1 MKIDIQKIKKQLG
14 FPSDRPLT
22 LQEKRR
28 YMKFAVY
35 PLFFLIFAGIVLLIY
50 SPTEKEKAE
59 AEKERGFNTEIPSP
73 EESRMEGNKVSA
85 YEREALSKKERGRK
99 DTFLEMSELFNRNKD
114 RKDTVPS
121 VDSGVNLELP
131 SVPETVQTHNPV
143 RSSPSAYH
151 DMNRS
156 LTTIYTP
163 RETSRE
169 EELLRR
175 IEELEKRQNMEPSQE
190 QSLEE
195 KMALMEKSYELAAKY
210 MNGQNG
216 QSVPPQPGQI
226 VQVAPS
232 APIQGKG
239 NAIPVKSVSDR
250 TVSGLQQLMSNAEFI
265 AEYGKPRNYGFNTA
279 VGSGY
284 SIGKNTIRACV
295 HNDQTLMDGQ
305 TVKLRLLEPLQ
316 AGNVIVPKNSLVS
329 GSAKVQG
336 ERLDILVSSLEY
348 AGNIIPVELAVYD
361 SDGQKG
367 LSVPSSLEQEA
378 AKEAMANIGAGL
390 GTSISFA
397 QSAGQQV
404 AMDITRGLM
413 QGGSQYLAKKFRTVK
428 VHLKANYQVM
438 LYAKQQ

>member
-1 MKIDIQKIKKQLG
+1 MKIDIQRIKKQLG

-131 SVPETVQTHNPV
+131 SVLETAQTHNPV
-143 RSSPSAYH
+143 RSSTSAYR

-195 KMALMEKSYELAAKY
+195 KMALMEKSYELAARY
-210 MNGQNG
+210 NGKQTP
-216 QSVPPQPGQI
+216 SVTPTDDRKDRTS
-226 VQVAPS
+226 V
-232 APIQGKG
+232 K
-239 NAIPVKSVSDR
+239 PVKRIRQEVVSSLAQPVSDGDFIAGTSEERNTGFHTPVGRTPVSDR
-250 TVSGLQQLMSNAEFI
+250 
-265 AEYGKPRNYGFNTA
+265 
-279 VGSGY
+279 
-284 SIGKNTIRACV
+284 NTIAACV
-295 HNDQTLMDGQ
+295 HGTQTVSDGQ
-305 TVKLRLLEPLQ
+305 ALRVRLLEAMAVDDRL
-316 AGNVIVPKNSLVS
+316 IPKGTVLT
-329 GSAKVQG
+329 GGTRIQG
-336 ERLDILVSSLEY
+336 ERMDIVITNVEY
-348 AGNIIPVELAVYD
+348 QGTVIPVELEVYD
-361 SDGQKG
+361 ADGQQG
-367 LSVPSSLEQEA
+367 ILIPNSLEYDAVREIA
-378 AKEAMANIGAGL
+378 AGMGGSM
-390 GTSISFA
+390 GSSISISTDAGA
-397 QSAGQQV
+397 QIASDLGKGV
-404 AMDITRGLM
+404 I
-413 QGGSQYLAKKFRTVK
+413 QGVSQYITKKMLTVK
-428 VHLKANYQVM
+428 VTLKAGHRLLLHSPEQ
-438 LYAKQQ
+438 

>member
-114 RKDTVPS
+114 RKDTIPS

-143 RSSPSAYH
+143 RSSTSAYH

-175 IEELEKRQNMEPSQE
+175 IKELEKRQNMEPSQE

-195 KMALMEKSYELAAKY
+195 KMALMEKSYELAARY
-210 MNGQNG
+210 NGKQTL
-216 QSVPPQPGQI
+216 SVTPTDDRKDRTS
-226 VQVAPS
+226 V
-232 APIQGKG
+232 K
-239 NAIPVKSVSDR
+239 PVKRIRQEVVSSLAQPVSDGDFIPGTSEERNTSFHTPVGRTPVSDR
-250 TVSGLQQLMSNAEFI
+250 
-265 AEYGKPRNYGFNTA
+265 
-279 VGSGY
+279 
-284 SIGKNTIRACV
+284 NTIAACV
-295 HNDQTLMDGQ
+295 HGTQTVSDGQ
-305 TVKLRLLEPLQ
+305 ALRVRLLEAMAVDDRL
-316 AGNVIVPKNSLVS
+316 IPKGTVLT
-329 GSAKVQG
+329 GGTRIQG
-336 ERLDILVSSLEY
+336 ERMDVVITNVEY
-348 AGNIIPVELAVYD
+348 QGTVIPVELEVYD
-361 SDGQKG
+361 ADGQQG
-367 LSVPSSLEQEA
+367 ILVPNSLEYDAVREIA
-378 AKEAMANIGAGL
+378 AGMGGSM
-390 GTSISFA
+390 GSSISISTDAGA
-397 QSAGQQV
+397 QIASDLGKGV
-404 AMDITRGLM
+404 I
-413 QGGSQYLAKKFRTVK
+413 QGVSQYITKKMSTVK
-428 VHLKANYQVM
+428 VTLKAGHRLLLHSPEQ
-438 LYAKQQ
+438 

>member
-1 MKIDIQKIKKQLG
+1 MKIDIQRIKKQLG
-14 FPSDRPLT
+14 FPSDQPLT

-114 RKDTVPS
+114 RKDTIPS

-131 SVPETVQTHNPV
+131 SVPETAQTHNPV
-143 RSSPSAYH
+143 RSSTSAYR

-175 IEELEKRQNMEPSQE
+175 IKELEKRQNMEPSQE

-195 KMALMEKSYELAAKY
+195 KMALMEKSYELAARYNVK
-210 MNGQNG
+210 QTP
-216 QSVPPQPGQI
+216 SVTPTDDRKDRTS
-226 VQVAPS
+226 V
-232 APIQGKG
+232 K
-239 NAIPVKSVSDR
+239 PVKRIRQEVVSSLAQPVSDGDFIAGTSEERNTGFHTPVGRTPVSDR
-250 TVSGLQQLMSNAEFI
+250 
-265 AEYGKPRNYGFNTA
+265 
-279 VGSGY
+279 
-284 SIGKNTIRACV
+284 NTIAACV
-295 HNDQTLMDGQ
+295 HGTQTVSDGQ
-305 TVKLRLLEPLQ
+305 ALRVRLLEAMAVDDRL
-316 AGNVIVPKNSLVS
+316 IPKGAVLT
-329 GSAKVQG
+329 GGTRIQG
-336 ERLDILVSSLEY
+336 ERMDVVITNVEY
-348 AGNIIPVELAVYD
+348 QGTVIPVELEVYD
-361 SDGQKG
+361 ADGQQG
-367 LSVPSSLEQEA
+367 ILVPNSLEYDAVREIA
-378 AKEAMANIGAGL
+378 AGMGGSM
-390 GTSISFA
+390 GSSISISTDAGA
-397 QSAGQQV
+397 QIASDLGKGV
-404 AMDITRGLM
+404 I
-413 QGGSQYLAKKFRTVK
+413 QGVSQYITKKMSTVK
-428 VHLKANYQVM
+428 VTLKAGHRLLLHSPEQ
-438 LYAKQQ
+438 

>member
-114 RKDTVPS
+114 RKDTIPS

-131 SVPETVQTHNPV
+131 SVPETAQTHNPV
-143 RSSPSAYH
+143 RSSTSAYR

-175 IEELEKRQNMEPSQE
+175 IKELEKRQDMEPSQE

-195 KMALMEKSYELAAKY
+195 KMALMEKSYELAARY
-210 MNGQNG
+210 NGKQTP
-216 QSVPPQPGQI
+216 SVTPTDDRKDRTS
-226 VQVAPS
+226 V
-232 APIQGKG
+232 K
-239 NAIPVKSVSDR
+239 PVKRIRQEVVSSLAQPVSDGDFIAGTSEERNTGFHTPVGRTPVSDR
-250 TVSGLQQLMSNAEFI
+250 
-265 AEYGKPRNYGFNTA
+265 
-279 VGSGY
+279 
-284 SIGKNTIRACV
+284 NTIAACV
-295 HNDQTLMDGQ
+295 HGTQTVSDGQ
-305 TVKLRLLEPLQ
+305 ALRVRLLEAMAVDDRL
-316 AGNVIVPKNSLVS
+316 IPKGTVLT
-329 GSAKVQG
+329 GGTRIQG
-336 ERLDILVSSLEY
+336 ERMDVVITNVEY
-348 AGNIIPVELAVYD
+348 QGTVIPVELEVYD
-361 SDGQKG
+361 ADGQQG
-367 LSVPSSLEQEA
+367 ILVPNSLEYDAVREIA
-378 AKEAMANIGAGL
+378 AGMGGSM
-390 GTSISFA
+390 GSSISISTDAGA
-397 QSAGQQV
+397 QIASDLGKGV
-404 AMDITRGLM
+404 I
-413 QGGSQYLAKKFRTVK
+413 QGVSQYITKKMSTVK
-428 VHLKANYQVM
+428 VTLKAGHRLLLHSPEQ
-438 LYAKQQ
+438 

>member
-1 MKIDIQKIKKQLG
+1 MKIDIQRIKKQLG

-114 RKDTVPS
+114 RKDTIPS

-131 SVPETVQTHNPV
+131 SVPETAQTHNPV
-143 RSSPSAYH
+143 RSSTSAYR

-175 IEELEKRQNMEPSQE
+175 IKELEKRQNMEPSQE

-195 KMALMEKSYELAAKY
+195 KMALMEKSYELAARY
-210 MNGQNG
+210 NGKQTP
-216 QSVPPQPGQI
+216 SVTPTDDRKDRTS
-226 VQVAPS
+226 V
-232 APIQGKG
+232 K
-239 NAIPVKSVSDR
+239 PVKRIRQEVVSSLAQPVSDGDFIAGTSEERSTGFHTPVGRTPVSDR
-250 TVSGLQQLMSNAEFI
+250 
-265 AEYGKPRNYGFNTA
+265 
-279 VGSGY
+279 
-284 SIGKNTIRACV
+284 NTIAACV
-295 HNDQTLMDGQ
+295 HGTQTVSDGQ
-305 TVKLRLLEPLQ
+305 ALRVRLLEAMAVDDRL
-316 AGNVIVPKNSLVS
+316 IPKGRVLT
-329 GSAKVQG
+329 GRTRIQG
-336 ERLDILVSSLEY
+336 ERMDVVITNVEY
-348 AGNIIPVELAVYD
+348 QGTVIPVELEVYD
-361 SDGQKG
+361 ADGQQG
-367 LSVPSSLEQEA
+367 ILVPNSLEYDAVREIA
-378 AKEAMANIGAGL
+378 AGMGGSM
-390 GTSISFA
+390 GSSISISTDAGA
-397 QSAGQQV
+397 QIASDLGKGV
-404 AMDITRGLM
+404 I
-413 QGGSQYLAKKFRTVK
+413 QGVSQYITKKMSTVK
-428 VHLKANYQVM
+428 VTLKAGHRLLLHSPEQ
-438 LYAKQQ
+438 

>member
-1 MKIDIQKIKKQLG
+1 MKIDIQRIKKQLG

-35 PLFFLIFAGIVLLIY
+35 PLLFLIFAGIVLLIY

-114 RKDTVPS
+114 RKDTIPS

-131 SVPETVQTHNPV
+131 SVPETAQTHNPV
-143 RSSPSAYH
+143 RSSTSAYR

-175 IEELEKRQNMEPSQE
+175 IKELEKRQNMEPSQE

-195 KMALMEKSYELAAKY
+195 KMALMEKSYELAARY
-210 MNGQNG
+210 NGKQTL
-216 QSVPPQPGQI
+216 SVTPTDDRKDRTS
-226 VQVAPS
+226 V
-232 APIQGKG
+232 K
-239 NAIPVKSVSDR
+239 PVKRIRQEVVSSLAQPVSDGDFIPGTSEERNTSFHTPVGRTPVSDR
-250 TVSGLQQLMSNAEFI
+250 
-265 AEYGKPRNYGFNTA
+265 
-279 VGSGY
+279 
-284 SIGKNTIRACV
+284 NTIAACV
-295 HNDQTLMDGQ
+295 HGTQTVSDGQ
-305 TVKLRLLEPLQ
+305 ALRVRLLEAMAVDDRL
-316 AGNVIVPKNSLVS
+316 IPKGTVLT
-329 GSAKVQG
+329 GGTRIQG
-336 ERLDILVSSLEY
+336 ERMDVVITNVEY
-348 AGNIIPVELAVYD
+348 QGTVIPVELEVYD
-361 SDGQKG
+361 ADGQQG
-367 LSVPSSLEQEA
+367 ILVPNSLEYDAVREIA
-378 AKEAMANIGAGL
+378 AGMGGSM
-390 GTSISFA
+390 GSSISISTDAGA
-397 QSAGQQV
+397 QIASDLGKGV
-404 AMDITRGLM
+404 I
-413 QGGSQYLAKKFRTVK
+413 QGVSQYITKKMSTVK
-428 VHLKANYQVM
+428 VTLKAGHRLLLHSPEQ
-438 LYAKQQ
+438 

>member
-1 MKIDIQKIKKQLG
+1 MKIDIQRIKKQLG

-114 RKDTVPS
+114 RKDTIPS

-131 SVPETVQTHNPV
+131 SVPETAQTHNPV
-143 RSSPSAYH
+143 RSSTSAYR

-195 KMALMEKSYELAAKY
+195 KMALMEKSYELAARY
-210 MNGQNG
+210 NGKQTP
-216 QSVPPQPGQI
+216 SVTPTDDRKDRTS
-226 VQVAPS
+226 V
-232 APIQGKG
+232 K
-239 NAIPVKSVSDR
+239 PVKRIRQEVVSSLAQPVSDGDFIAGTSEERNTGFHTPVGRTPVSDR
-250 TVSGLQQLMSNAEFI
+250 
-265 AEYGKPRNYGFNTA
+265 
-279 VGSGY
+279 
-284 SIGKNTIRACV
+284 NTIAACV
-295 HNDQTLMDGQ
+295 HGTQTVSDGQ
-305 TVKLRLLEPLQ
+305 ALRVRLLEAMAVDDRL
-316 AGNVIVPKNSLVS
+316 IPKGTVLT
-329 GSAKVQG
+329 GGTRIQG
-336 ERLDILVSSLEY
+336 ERMDVVITNVEY
-348 AGNIIPVELAVYD
+348 QGTVIPVELEVYD
-361 SDGQKG
+361 ADGQQG
-367 LSVPSSLEQEA
+367 ILVPNSLEYDAVREIA
-378 AKEAMANIGAGL
+378 AGMGGSM
-390 GTSISFA
+390 GSSISISTDAGA
-397 QSAGQQV
+397 QTASDLGKGV
-404 AMDITRGLM
+404 I
-413 QGGSQYLAKKFRTVK
+413 QGVSQYITKKMSTVK
-428 VHLKANYQVM
+428 VTLKAGHRLLLHSPEQ
-438 LYAKQQ
+438 

>member
-1 MKIDIQKIKKQLG
+1 MKIDIQRIKKQLG

-143 RSSPSAYH
+143 RSSTSAYH

-195 KMALMEKSYELAAKY
+195 KMALMEKSYELAARY
-210 MNGQNG
+210 NGKQTP
-216 QSVPPQPGQI
+216 SVTPTDDRKDRTS
-226 VQVAPS
+226 V
-232 APIQGKG
+232 K
-239 NAIPVKSVSDR
+239 PVKRIRQEVVSSLAQPVSDGDFIAGTSEERNTGFHTPVGRTPVSDR
-250 TVSGLQQLMSNAEFI
+250 
-265 AEYGKPRNYGFNTA
+265 
-279 VGSGY
+279 
-284 SIGKNTIRACV
+284 NTIAACV
-295 HNDQTLMDGQ
+295 HGTQTVSDGQ
-305 TVKLRLLEPLQ
+305 ALRVRLLEAMAVDDRL
-316 AGNVIVPKNSLVS
+316 IPKGTVLT
-329 GSAKVQG
+329 GGTRIQG
-336 ERLDILVSSLEY
+336 ERMDIVITNVEY
-348 AGNIIPVELAVYD
+348 QGTVIPVELEVYD
-361 SDGQKG
+361 ADGQQG
-367 LSVPSSLEQEA
+367 ILVPNSLEYDAVREIA
-378 AKEAMANIGAGL
+378 AGMGGSM
-390 GTSISFA
+390 GSSISISTDAGA
-397 QSAGQQV
+397 QIASDLGKGV
-404 AMDITRGLM
+404 I
-413 QGGSQYLAKKFRTVK
+413 QGVSQYITKKMSTVK
-428 VHLKANYQVM
+428 VTLKAGHR
-438 LYAKQQ
+438 LLLHSPKQ

>member
-1 MKIDIQKIKKQLG
+1 MKIDIQRIKKQLG

-35 PLFFLIFAGIVLLIY
+35 PLLFLIFAGIVLLIY

-114 RKDTVPS
+114 RKDTIPS

-131 SVPETVQTHNPV
+131 SVPETAQTHNPV
-143 RSSPSAYH
+143 RSSTSAYR

-175 IEELEKRQNMEPSQE
+175 IKELEKRQNMEPSQE

-195 KMALMEKSYELAAKY
+195 KMALMEKSYELAARY
-210 MNGQNG
+210 NGKQTL
-216 QSVPPQPGQI
+216 SVTPTDDRKDRTS
-226 VQVAPS
+226 V
-232 APIQGKG
+232 K
-239 NAIPVKSVSDR
+239 PVKRIRQEVVSSLAQPVSDGDFIPGTSEERNTSFHTPVGRTPVSDR
-250 TVSGLQQLMSNAEFI
+250 
-265 AEYGKPRNYGFNTA
+265 
-279 VGSGY
+279 
-284 SIGKNTIRACV
+284 NTIAACV
-295 HNDQTLMDGQ
+295 HGTQTVSDGQ
-305 TVKLRLLEPLQ
+305 ALRVRLLEAMAVDDRL
-316 AGNVIVPKNSLVS
+316 IPKGTVLT
-329 GSAKVQG
+329 GGTRIQG
-336 ERLDILVSSLEY
+336 ERMDVVITNVEY
-348 AGNIIPVELAVYD
+348 QGTVIPVELEVYD
-361 SDGQKG
+361 ADGQQG
-367 LSVPSSLEQEA
+367 ILIPNSLEYDAVREIA
-378 AKEAMANIGAGL
+378 AGMGGSM
-390 GTSISFA
+390 GSSISISTDAGA
-397 QSAGQQV
+397 QIASDLGKGV
-404 AMDITRGLM
+404 I
-413 QGGSQYLAKKFRTVK
+413 QGVSQYITKKMSTVK
-428 VHLKANYQVM
+428 VTLKAGHRLLLHSPEQ
-438 LYAKQQ
+438 

>member
-1 MKIDIQKIKKQLG
+1 MKIDIQRIKKQLG

-114 RKDTVPS
+114 RKDTIPS

-131 SVPETVQTHNPV
+131 SVPETAQTHNPV
-143 RSSPSAYH
+143 RSSTSAYR

-175 IEELEKRQNMEPSQE
+175 IKELEKRQNMEPSQE

-195 KMALMEKSYELAAKY
+195 KMALMEKSYELAARYNVK
-210 MNGQNG
+210 QTP
-216 QSVPPQPGQI
+216 SVTPTDDRKDRTS
-226 VQVAPS
+226 V
-232 APIQGKG
+232 K
-239 NAIPVKSVSDR
+239 PVKRIRQEVVSSLAQPVSDGDFIAGTSEERNTGFHTPVGRTPVSDR
-250 TVSGLQQLMSNAEFI
+250 
-265 AEYGKPRNYGFNTA
+265 
-279 VGSGY
+279 
-284 SIGKNTIRACV
+284 NTIAACV
-295 HNDQTLMDGQ
+295 HGTQTVSDGQ
-305 TVKLRLLEPLQ
+305 ALRVRLLEAMAVDDRL
-316 AGNVIVPKNSLVS
+316 IPKGTVLT
-329 GSAKVQG
+329 GGTRIQG
-336 ERLDILVSSLEY
+336 ERMDVVITNVEY
-348 AGNIIPVELAVYD
+348 QGTVIPVELEVYD
-361 SDGQKG
+361 ADGQQG
-367 LSVPSSLEQEA
+367 ILVPNSLEYDAVREIA
-378 AKEAMANIGAGL
+378 AGMGGSM
-390 GTSISFA
+390 GSSISISTDAGA
-397 QSAGQQV
+397 QIASDLGKGV
-404 AMDITRGLM
+404 I
-413 QGGSQYLAKKFRTVK
+413 QGVSQYITKKMSTVK
-428 VHLKANYQVM
+428 VTLKAGHRLLLHSPEQ
-438 LYAKQQ
+438 

>member
-1 MKIDIQKIKKQLG
+1 MKIDIQRIKKQLG

-114 RKDTVPS
+114 RKDTIPS

-131 SVPETVQTHNPV
+131 SVPETAQTHNPV
-143 RSSPSAYH
+143 RSSTSAYR

-175 IEELEKRQNMEPSQE
+175 IKELEKRQNMEPSQE

-195 KMALMEKSYELAAKY
+195 KMALMEKSYELAARY
-210 MNGQNG
+210 NGKQTP
-216 QSVPPQPGQI
+216 SVTPTDDRKDRTS
-226 VQVAPS
+226 V
-232 APIQGKG
+232 K
-239 NAIPVKSVSDR
+239 PVKRIRQEVVSSLAQPVSDGDFIAGTSEERNTGFHTPVGRTPVSDR
-250 TVSGLQQLMSNAEFI
+250 
-265 AEYGKPRNYGFNTA
+265 
-279 VGSGY
+279 
-284 SIGKNTIRACV
+284 NTIAACV
-295 HNDQTLMDGQ
+295 HGTQTVSDGQ
-305 TVKLRLLEPLQ
+305 ALRVRLLEAMAVDDRL
-316 AGNVIVPKNSLVS
+316 IPKGTVLT
-329 GSAKVQG
+329 GGTRIQG
-336 ERLDILVSSLEY
+336 ERMDVVITNVEY
-348 AGNIIPVELAVYD
+348 QGTVIPVELEVYD
-361 SDGQKG
+361 ADGQQG
-367 LSVPSSLEQEA
+367 ILVPNSLEYDAVREIA
-378 AKEAMANIGAGL
+378 AGMGGSM
-390 GTSISFA
+390 GSSISISTDAGA
-397 QSAGQQV
+397 QIASDLGKGV
-404 AMDITRGLM
+404 I
-413 QGGSQYLAKKFRTVK
+413 QGVSQYITKKMSTVK
-428 VHLKANYQVM
+428 VTLKAGHRLLLHSPEQ
-438 LYAKQQ
+438 

>member
-1 MKIDIQKIKKQLG
+1 MKIDIQRIKKQLG

-114 RKDTVPS
+114 RKDTIPS

-131 SVPETVQTHNPV
+131 SVPETAQTHNPV
-143 RSSPSAYH
+143 RSSTSAYR

-175 IEELEKRQNMEPSQE
+175 IKELEKRQNMEPSQE

-195 KMALMEKSYELAAKY
+195 KMALMEKSYELAARY
-210 MNGQNG
+210 NGKQTP
-216 QSVPPQPGQI
+216 SVTPTDDRKDRTS
-226 VQVAPS
+226 V
-232 APIQGKG
+232 K
-239 NAIPVKSVSDR
+239 PVKRIRQEVVSSLAQPVSDGDFIAGTSEERNTGFHTPVGRTPVSDR
-250 TVSGLQQLMSNAEFI
+250 
-265 AEYGKPRNYGFNTA
+265 
-279 VGSGY
+279 
-284 SIGKNTIRACV
+284 NTIAACV
-295 HNDQTLMDGQ
+295 HGTQTVSDGQ
-305 TVKLRLLEPLQ
+305 ALRVRLLEAMAVDDRL
-316 AGNVIVPKNSLVS
+316 IPKGTVLT
-329 GSAKVQG
+329 GRTRIQG
-336 ERLDILVSSLEY
+336 ERMDVVITNVEY
-348 AGNIIPVELAVYD
+348 QGTVIPVELEVYD
-361 SDGQKG
+361 ADGQQG
-367 LSVPSSLEQEA
+367 ILVPNSLEYDAVREIA
-378 AKEAMANIGAGL
+378 AGMGGSM
-390 GTSISFA
+390 GSSISISTDAGA
-397 QSAGQQV
+397 QIASDLGKGV
-404 AMDITRGLM
+404 I
-413 QGGSQYLAKKFRTVK
+413 QGVSQYITKKMSTVK
-428 VHLKANYQVM
+428 VTLKAGHRLLLHSPEQ
-438 LYAKQQ
+438 

>member
-143 RSSPSAYH
+143 RSSTSAYH

-195 KMALMEKSYELAAKY
+195 KMALMEKSYELAARY
-210 MNGQNG
+210 NGKQTP
-216 QSVPPQPGQI
+216 SVTPTDDRKDRTS
-226 VQVAPS
+226 V
-232 APIQGKG
+232 K
-239 NAIPVKSVSDR
+239 PVKRIRQEVVSSLAQPVSDGDFIAGTSEERNTGFHTPVGRTPVSDR
-250 TVSGLQQLMSNAEFI
+250 
-265 AEYGKPRNYGFNTA
+265 
-279 VGSGY
+279 
-284 SIGKNTIRACV
+284 NTIAACV
-295 HNDQTLMDGQ
+295 HGTQTVSDGQ
-305 TVKLRLLEPLQ
+305 ALRVRLLEAMAVDDRL
-316 AGNVIVPKNSLVS
+316 IPKGTVLT
-329 GSAKVQG
+329 GGTRIQG
-336 ERLDILVSSLEY
+336 ERMDVVITNVEY
-348 AGNIIPVELAVYD
+348 QGTVIPVELEVYD
-361 SDGQKG
+361 ADGQQG
-367 LSVPSSLEQEA
+367 ILIPNSLEYDAVREIA
-378 AKEAMANIGAGL
+378 AGMGGSM
-390 GTSISFA
+390 GSSISISTDAGA
-397 QSAGQQV
+397 QIASDLGKGV
-404 AMDITRGLM
+404 I
-413 QGGSQYLAKKFRTVK
+413 QGVSQYITKKMSTVK
-428 VHLKANYQVM
+428 VTLKAGHRLLLHSPEQ
-438 LYAKQQ
+438 

>member
-1 MKIDIQKIKKQLG
+1 MKIDIQRIKKQLG

-114 RKDTVPS
+114 RKDTIPS

-131 SVPETVQTHNPV
+131 SVPETAQTHNPV
-143 RSSPSAYH
+143 RSSTSAYR

-175 IEELEKRQNMEPSQE
+175 IKELEKRQNMEPSQE

-195 KMALMEKSYELAAKY
+195 KMALMEKSYELAARY
-210 MNGQNG
+210 NGKQTL
-216 QSVPPQPGQI
+216 SVTPTDDRKDRTS
-226 VQVAPS
+226 V
-232 APIQGKG
+232 K
-239 NAIPVKSVSDR
+239 PVKRIRQEVVSSLAQPVSDGDFIPGTSEERNTSFHTPVGRTPVSDR
-250 TVSGLQQLMSNAEFI
+250 
-265 AEYGKPRNYGFNTA
+265 
-279 VGSGY
+279 
-284 SIGKNTIRACV
+284 NTIAACV
-295 HNDQTLMDGQ
+295 HGTQTVSDGQ
-305 TVKLRLLEPLQ
+305 ALRVRLLEAMAVDDRL
-316 AGNVIVPKNSLVS
+316 IPKGAVLT
-329 GSAKVQG
+329 GGTRIQG
-336 ERLDILVSSLEY
+336 ERMDVVITNVEY
-348 AGNIIPVELAVYD
+348 QGTVIPVELEVYD
-361 SDGQKG
+361 ADGQQG
-367 LSVPSSLEQEA
+367 ILVPNSLEYDAVREIA
-378 AKEAMANIGAGL
+378 AGMGGSM
-390 GTSISFA
+390 GSSISISTDAGA
-397 QSAGQQV
+397 QIASDLGKGV
-404 AMDITRGLM
+404 I
-413 QGGSQYLAKKFRTVK
+413 QGVSQYITKKMSTVK
-428 VHLKANYQVM
+428 VTLKAGHRLLLHSPEQ
-438 LYAKQQ
+438 

>member
-1 MKIDIQKIKKQLG
+1 MKIDIQRIKKQLG
-14 FPSDRPLT
+14 FPSDQPLT

-114 RKDTVPS
+114 RKDTIPS

-131 SVPETVQTHNPV
+131 SVPETAQTHNPV
-143 RSSPSAYH
+143 RSSTSAYR

-175 IEELEKRQNMEPSQE
+175 IKELEKRQNMEPSQE

-195 KMALMEKSYELAAKY
+195 KMALMEKSYELAARYNVK
-210 MNGQNG
+210 QTP
-216 QSVPPQPGQI
+216 SVTPTDDRKDRTS
-226 VQVAPS
+226 V
-232 APIQGKG
+232 K
-239 NAIPVKSVSDR
+239 PVKRIRQEVVSSLAQPVSDGDFRAGTSEERNTGFHTPVGRTPVSDR
-250 TVSGLQQLMSNAEFI
+250 
-265 AEYGKPRNYGFNTA
+265 
-279 VGSGY
+279 
-284 SIGKNTIRACV
+284 NTIAACV
-295 HNDQTLMDGQ
+295 HGTQTVSDGQ
-305 TVKLRLLEPLQ
+305 ALRVRLLEAMAVDDRL
-316 AGNVIVPKNSLVS
+316 IPKGTVLT
-329 GSAKVQG
+329 GGTRIQG
-336 ERLDILVSSLEY
+336 ERIDVVITNVEY
-348 AGNIIPVELAVYD
+348 QGTVIPVELEVYD
-361 SDGQKG
+361 ADGQQG
-367 LSVPSSLEQEA
+367 ILVPNSLEYDAVREIA
-378 AKEAMANIGAGL
+378 AGMGGSM
-390 GTSISFA
+390 GSSISISTDAGA
-397 QSAGQQV
+397 QIASDLGKGV
-404 AMDITRGLM
+404 I
-413 QGGSQYLAKKFRTVK
+413 QGVSQYITKKMSTVK
-428 VHLKANYQVM
+428 VTLKAGHRLLLHSPEQ
-438 LYAKQQ
+438 

>member
-143 RSSPSAYH
+143 RSSTSAYH

-195 KMALMEKSYELAAKY
+195 KMALMEKSYELATRY
-210 MNGQNG
+210 NGKQTP
-216 QSVPPQPGQI
+216 SVIPTDDRKDRTS
-226 VQVAPS
+226 V
-232 APIQGKG
+232 K
-239 NAIPVKSVSDR
+239 PVKRIRQEVVSSLAQPVNDGDFIAGVSEERNTGFHTPVGRTPVSDR
-250 TVSGLQQLMSNAEFI
+250 
-265 AEYGKPRNYGFNTA
+265 
-279 VGSGY
+279 
-284 SIGKNTIRACV
+284 NTIAACV
-295 HNDQTLMDGQ
+295 HGTQTVSDGQ
-305 TVKLRLLEPLQ
+305 ALRVRLLEAMAVDDRL
-316 AGNVIVPKNSLVS
+316 IPKGTVLT
-329 GSAKVQG
+329 GGTRIQG
-336 ERLDILVSSLEY
+336 ERMDIVITNVEY
-348 AGNIIPVELAVYD
+348 QGTVIPVELEVYD
-361 SDGQKG
+361 ADGQQG
-367 LSVPSSLEQEA
+367 ILIPNSLEYDAVREIA
-378 AKEAMANIGAGL
+378 AGMGGSM
-390 GTSISFA
+390 GSSISISTDAGA
-397 QSAGQQV
+397 QIASDLGKGV
-404 AMDITRGLM
+404 I
-413 QGGSQYLAKKFRTVK
+413 QGVSQYITKKMRTVK
-428 VHLKANYQVM
+428 VTLKAGHRLQ
-438 LYAKQQ
+438 LHSPKQ

>member
-1 MKIDIQKIKKQLG
+1 MKIDIQRIKKQLG

-114 RKDTVPS
+114 RKDTIPS

-143 RSSPSAYH
+143 RSSTSAYH

-175 IEELEKRQNMEPSQE
+175 IKELEKRQDMEPSQE

-195 KMALMEKSYELAAKY
+195 KMALMEKSYELAARY
-210 MNGQNG
+210 NGKQTP
-216 QSVPPQPGQI
+216 SVTPTDDRKDRTS
-226 VQVAPS
+226 V
-232 APIQGKG
+232 K
-239 NAIPVKSVSDR
+239 PVKRIRQEVVSSLAQPVSDGDFIAGTSEERNTGFHTPVGRTPVSDR
-250 TVSGLQQLMSNAEFI
+250 
-265 AEYGKPRNYGFNTA
+265 
-279 VGSGY
+279 
-284 SIGKNTIRACV
+284 NTIAACV
-295 HNDQTLMDGQ
+295 HGTQTVSDGQ
-305 TVKLRLLEPLQ
+305 ALRVRLLEAMAVDDRL
-316 AGNVIVPKNSLVS
+316 IPKGTVLT
-329 GSAKVQG
+329 GGTRIQG
-336 ERLDILVSSLEY
+336 ERMDVVITNVEY
-348 AGNIIPVELAVYD
+348 QGTVIPVELEVYD
-361 SDGQKG
+361 ADGQQG
-367 LSVPSSLEQEA
+367 ILVPNSLEYDAVREIA
-378 AKEAMANIGAGL
+378 AGMGGSM
-390 GTSISFA
+390 GSSISISTDAGA
-397 QSAGQQV
+397 QIASDLGKGV
-404 AMDITRGLM
+404 I
-413 QGGSQYLAKKFRTVK
+413 QGVSQYITKKMSTVK
-428 VHLKANYQVM
+428 VTLKAGHRLLLHSPEQ
-438 LYAKQQ
+438 

>member
-1 MKIDIQKIKKQLG
+1 MKIDIQRIKKQLG

-114 RKDTVPS
+114 RKDTIPS

-131 SVPETVQTHNPV
+131 SVPETAQTHNPV
-143 RSSPSAYH
+143 RSSTSAYR

-175 IEELEKRQNMEPSQE
+175 IKELEKRQNMEPSQE

-195 KMALMEKSYELAAKY
+195 KMALMEKSYELAARY
-210 MNGQNG
+210 NGKQTP
-216 QSVPPQPGQI
+216 SVTPTDDRKDRTS
-226 VQVAPS
+226 V
-232 APIQGKG
+232 K
-239 NAIPVKSVSDR
+239 PVKRIRQEVVSSLAQPVSDGDFIAGTSEERSTGFHTPVGRTPVSDR
-250 TVSGLQQLMSNAEFI
+250 
-265 AEYGKPRNYGFNTA
+265 
-279 VGSGY
+279 
-284 SIGKNTIRACV
+284 NTIAACV
-295 HNDQTLMDGQ
+295 HGTQTVSDGQ
-305 TVKLRLLEPLQ
+305 ALRVRLLEAMAVDDRL
-316 AGNVIVPKNSLVS
+316 IPKGTVLT
-329 GSAKVQG
+329 GRTRIQG
-336 ERLDILVSSLEY
+336 ERMDVVITNVEY
-348 AGNIIPVELAVYD
+348 QGTVIPVELEVYD
-361 SDGQKG
+361 ADGQQG
-367 LSVPSSLEQEA
+367 ILIPNSLEYDAVREIA
-378 AKEAMANIGAGL
+378 AGMGGSM
-390 GTSISFA
+390 GSSISISTDAGA
-397 QSAGQQV
+397 QIASDLGKGV
-404 AMDITRGLM
+404 I
-413 QGGSQYLAKKFRTVK
+413 QGVSQYITKKMSTVK
-428 VHLKANYQVM
+428 VTLKAGHRLLLHSPEQ
-438 LYAKQQ
+438 

>member
-1 MKIDIQKIKKQLG
+1 MKIDIQRIKKQLG

-35 PLFFLIFAGIVLLIY
+35 PLLFLIFAGIVLLIY

-114 RKDTVPS
+114 RKDTIPS

-131 SVPETVQTHNPV
+131 SVPETAQTHNPV
-143 RSSPSAYH
+143 RSSTSAYR

-175 IEELEKRQNMEPSQE
+175 IKELEKRQNMEPSQE

-195 KMALMEKSYELAAKY
+195 KMALMEKSYELAARY
-210 MNGQNG
+210 NGKQTL
-216 QSVPPQPGQI
+216 SVTPTDDRKDRTS
-226 VQVAPS
+226 V
-232 APIQGKG
+232 K
-239 NAIPVKSVSDR
+239 PVKRIRQEVVSSLAQPVSDGDFIAGTSEERNTSFHMPVGRTPVSDR
-250 TVSGLQQLMSNAEFI
+250 
-265 AEYGKPRNYGFNTA
+265 
-279 VGSGY
+279 
-284 SIGKNTIRACV
+284 NTIAACV
-295 HNDQTLMDGQ
+295 HGTQTVSDGQ
-305 TVKLRLLEPLQ
+305 ALRVRLLEAMAVDDRL
-316 AGNVIVPKNSLVS
+316 IPKGTVLT
-329 GSAKVQG
+329 GGTRIQG
-336 ERLDILVSSLEY
+336 ERMDVVITNVEY
-348 AGNIIPVELAVYD
+348 QGTVIPVELEVYD
-361 SDGQKG
+361 ADGQQG
-367 LSVPSSLEQEA
+367 ILVPNSLEYDAVREIA
-378 AKEAMANIGAGL
+378 AGMGGSM
-390 GTSISFA
+390 GSSISISTDAGA
-397 QSAGQQV
+397 QIASDLGKGV
-404 AMDITRGLM
+404 I
-413 QGGSQYLAKKFRTVK
+413 QGVSQYITKKMSTVK
-428 VHLKANYQVM
+428 VTLKAGHRLLLHSPEQ
-438 LYAKQQ
+438 

>member
-114 RKDTVPS
+114 RKDTIPS

-131 SVPETVQTHNPV
+131 SVPETAQTHNPV
-143 RSSPSAYH
+143 RSSTSAYR

-175 IEELEKRQNMEPSQE
+175 IKELEKRQDMEPSQE

-195 KMALMEKSYELAAKY
+195 KMALMEKSYELAARY
-210 MNGQNG
+210 NGKQTP
-216 QSVPPQPGQI
+216 SVTPTDDRKDRTS
-226 VQVAPS
+226 V
-232 APIQGKG
+232 K
-239 NAIPVKSVSDR
+239 PVKRIRQEVVSSLAQPVSDGDFIAGTSEERNTGFHTPVGRTPVSDR
-250 TVSGLQQLMSNAEFI
+250 
-265 AEYGKPRNYGFNTA
+265 
-279 VGSGY
+279 
-284 SIGKNTIRACV
+284 NTIAACV
-295 HNDQTLMDGQ
+295 HGTQTVSDGQ
-305 TVKLRLLEPLQ
+305 ALRVRLLEAMAVDDRL
-316 AGNVIVPKNSLVS
+316 IPKGTVLT
-329 GSAKVQG
+329 GGTRIQG
-336 ERLDILVSSLEY
+336 ERMDVVITNVEY
-348 AGNIIPVELAVYD
+348 QGTVIPVELEVYD
-361 SDGQKG
+361 ADGQQG
-367 LSVPSSLEQEA
+367 ILVPNSLEYDAVREIA
-378 AKEAMANIGAGL
+378 AGMGGSM
-390 GTSISFA
+390 GSSISISTDAGA
-397 QSAGQQV
+397 QIASDLGKGV
-404 AMDITRGLM
+404 I
-413 QGGSQYLAKKFRTVK
+413 QGVSQYITKKMSTVK
-428 VHLKANYQVM
+428 VTLKAGHR
-438 LYAKQQ
+438 LLLHSPKQ

>member
-1 MKIDIQKIKKQLG
+1 MKIDIQRIKKQLG
-14 FPSDRPLT
+14 FPSDQPLT

-114 RKDTVPS
+114 RKDTIPS

-131 SVPETVQTHNPV
+131 SVPETAQTHNPV
-143 RSSPSAYH
+143 RSSTSAYR

-175 IEELEKRQNMEPSQE
+175 IKELEKRQNMEPSQE

-195 KMALMEKSYELAAKY
+195 KMALMEKSYELAARYNVK
-210 MNGQNG
+210 QTP
-216 QSVPPQPGQI
+216 SVTPTDDRKDRTS
-226 VQVAPS
+226 V
-232 APIQGKG
+232 K
-239 NAIPVKSVSDR
+239 PVKRIRQEVVSSLVQPVSDGDFIAGTSEERNTGFHTPVGRTPVSDR
-250 TVSGLQQLMSNAEFI
+250 
-265 AEYGKPRNYGFNTA
+265 
-279 VGSGY
+279 
-284 SIGKNTIRACV
+284 NTIAACV
-295 HNDQTLMDGQ
+295 HGTQTVSDGQ
-305 TVKLRLLEPLQ
+305 ALRVRLLEAMAVDDRL
-316 AGNVIVPKNSLVS
+316 IPKGTVLT
-329 GSAKVQG
+329 GGTRIQG
-336 ERLDILVSSLEY
+336 ERIDVVITNVEY
-348 AGNIIPVELAVYD
+348 QGTVIPVELEVYD
-361 SDGQKG
+361 ADGQQG
-367 LSVPSSLEQEA
+367 ILVPNSLEYDAVREIA
-378 AKEAMANIGAGL
+378 AGMGGSM
-390 GTSISFA
+390 GSSISISTDAGA
-397 QSAGQQV
+397 QIASDLGKGV
-404 AMDITRGLM
+404 I
-413 QGGSQYLAKKFRTVK
+413 QGVSQYITKKMSTVK
-428 VHLKANYQVM
+428 VTLKAGHRLLLHSPEQ
-438 LYAKQQ
+438 

>member
-1 MKIDIQKIKKQLG
+1 MKIDIQRIKKQLG
-14 FPSDRPLT
+14 FPSDQPLT

-114 RKDTVPS
+114 RKDTIPS

-131 SVPETVQTHNPV
+131 SVPETAQTHNPV
-143 RSSPSAYH
+143 RSSTSAYR

-175 IEELEKRQNMEPSQE
+175 IKELEKRQNMEPSQE

-195 KMALMEKSYELAAKY
+195 KMALMEKSYELAARYNVK
-210 MNGQNG
+210 QTP
-216 QSVPPQPGQI
+216 SVTPTDDRKDRTS
-226 VQVAPS
+226 V
-232 APIQGKG
+232 K
-239 NAIPVKSVSDR
+239 PVKRIRQEVVSSLAQPVSDGDFIAGTSEERNTGFHTPVGRTPVSDR
-250 TVSGLQQLMSNAEFI
+250 
-265 AEYGKPRNYGFNTA
+265 
-279 VGSGY
+279 
-284 SIGKNTIRACV
+284 NTIAACV
-295 HNDQTLMDGQ
+295 HGTQTVSDGQ
-305 TVKLRLLEPLQ
+305 ALRVRLLEAMAVDDRL
-316 AGNVIVPKNSLVS
+316 IPKGTVLT
-329 GSAKVQG
+329 GGTRIQG
-336 ERLDILVSSLEY
+336 ERIDVVITNVEY
-348 AGNIIPVELAVYD
+348 QGTVIPVELEVYD
-361 SDGQKG
+361 ADGQQG
-367 LSVPSSLEQEA
+367 ILVPNSLEYDAVREIA
-378 AKEAMANIGAGL
+378 AGMGGSM
-390 GTSISFA
+390 GSSISISTDAGA
-397 QSAGQQV
+397 QIASDLGKGV
-404 AMDITRGLM
+404 I
-413 QGGSQYLAKKFRTVK
+413 QGVSQYITKKMSTVK
-428 VHLKANYQVM
+428 VTLKAGHRLLLHSPEQ
-438 LYAKQQ
+438 

>member
-1 MKIDIQKIKKQLG
+1 MKIDIQRIKKQLG

-114 RKDTVPS
+114 RKDTIPS
-121 VDSGVNLELP
+121 VDSGVTLELP
-131 SVPETVQTHNPV
+131 SVPETAQTHNPV
-143 RSSPSAYH
+143 RSSTSAYR

-175 IEELEKRQNMEPSQE
+175 IKELEKRQNMEPSQE

-195 KMALMEKSYELAAKY
+195 KMALMEKSYELAARY
-210 MNGQNG
+210 NGKQTP
-216 QSVPPQPGQI
+216 SVTPTDDRKDRTS
-226 VQVAPS
+226 V
-232 APIQGKG
+232 K
-239 NAIPVKSVSDR
+239 PVKRIRQEVVSSLAQPVSDGDFIAGTSEERNTGFHTPVGRTPVSDR
-250 TVSGLQQLMSNAEFI
+250 
-265 AEYGKPRNYGFNTA
+265 
-279 VGSGY
+279 
-284 SIGKNTIRACV
+284 NTIAACV
-295 HNDQTLMDGQ
+295 HGTQTVSDGQ
-305 TVKLRLLEPLQ
+305 ALRVRLLEAMAVDDRL
-316 AGNVIVPKNSLVS
+316 IPKGTVLT
-329 GSAKVQG
+329 GRTRIQG
-336 ERLDILVSSLEY
+336 ERMDVVITNVEY
-348 AGNIIPVELAVYD
+348 QGTVIPVELEVYD
-361 SDGQKG
+361 ADGQQG
-367 LSVPSSLEQEA
+367 ILVPNSLEYDAVREIA
-378 AKEAMANIGAGL
+378 AGMGGSM
-390 GTSISFA
+390 GSSISISTDAGA
-397 QSAGQQV
+397 QIASDLGKGV
-404 AMDITRGLM
+404 I
-413 QGGSQYLAKKFRTVK
+413 QGVSQYITKKMSTVK
-428 VHLKANYQVM
+428 VTLKAGHRLLLHSPEQ
-438 LYAKQQ
+438 

>member
-1 MKIDIQKIKKQLG
+1 MKIDIQRIKKQLG

-114 RKDTVPS
+114 RKDTIPS

-131 SVPETVQTHNPV
+131 SVPETAQTHNPV
-143 RSSPSAYH
+143 RSSTSAYR

-175 IEELEKRQNMEPSQE
+175 IKELEKRQNMEPSQE

-195 KMALMEKSYELAAKY
+195 KMALMEKSYELAARY
-210 MNGQNG
+210 NGKQTPAVTPTDDRKDRT
-216 QSVPPQPGQI
+216 SV
-226 VQVAPS
+226 
-232 APIQGKG
+232 K
-239 NAIPVKSVSDR
+239 PVKRIRQEVVSSLAQPVSDGDFIAGTSEERNTGFHTPVGRTPVSDR
-250 TVSGLQQLMSNAEFI
+250 
-265 AEYGKPRNYGFNTA
+265 
-279 VGSGY
+279 
-284 SIGKNTIRACV
+284 NTIAACV
-295 HNDQTLMDGQ
+295 HGTQTVSDGQ
-305 TVKLRLLEPLQ
+305 ALRVRLLEAMAVDDRL
-316 AGNVIVPKNSLVS
+316 IPKGTVLT
-329 GSAKVQG
+329 GGTRIQG
-336 ERLDILVSSLEY
+336 ERMDVVITNVEY
-348 AGNIIPVELAVYD
+348 QGTVIPVELEVYD
-361 SDGQKG
+361 ADGQQG
-367 LSVPSSLEQEA
+367 ILVPNSLEYDAVREIA
-378 AKEAMANIGAGL
+378 AGMGGSM
-390 GTSISFA
+390 GSSISISTDAGA
-397 QSAGQQV
+397 QIASDLGKGV
-404 AMDITRGLM
+404 I
-413 QGGSQYLAKKFRTVK
+413 QGVSQYITKKMSTVK
-428 VHLKANYQVM
+428 VTLKAGHRLLLHSPEQ
-438 LYAKQQ
+438 

>member
-1 MKIDIQKIKKQLG
+1 MKIDIQRIKKQLG

-114 RKDTVPS
+114 RKDTIPS

-131 SVPETVQTHNPV
+131 SVPETAQTHNPV
-143 RSSPSAYH
+143 RSSTSAYR

-169 EELLRR
+169 EELLRH
-175 IEELEKRQNMEPSQE
+175 IKELEKRQNMEPSQE

-195 KMALMEKSYELAAKY
+195 KMALMEKSYELAARY
-210 MNGQNG
+210 NGKQTP
-216 QSVPPQPGQI
+216 SVTPTDDRKDRTS
-226 VQVAPS
+226 V
-232 APIQGKG
+232 K
-239 NAIPVKSVSDR
+239 PVKRIRQEVVSSLAQPVSDGDFIAGTSEERNTGFHTPVGRTPVSDR
-250 TVSGLQQLMSNAEFI
+250 
-265 AEYGKPRNYGFNTA
+265 
-279 VGSGY
+279 
-284 SIGKNTIRACV
+284 NTIAACV
-295 HNDQTLMDGQ
+295 HGTQTVSDGQ
-305 TVKLRLLEPLQ
+305 ALRVRLLEAMAVDDRL
-316 AGNVIVPKNSLVS
+316 IPKGTVLT
-329 GSAKVQG
+329 GRTRIQG
-336 ERLDILVSSLEY
+336 ERMDVVITNVEY
-348 AGNIIPVELAVYD
+348 QGTVIPVELEVYD
-361 SDGQKG
+361 ADGQQG
-367 LSVPSSLEQEA
+367 ILVPNSLEYDAVREIA
-378 AKEAMANIGAGL
+378 AGMGGSM
-390 GTSISFA
+390 GSSISISTDAGA
-397 QSAGQQV
+397 QIASDLGKGV
-404 AMDITRGLM
+404 I
-413 QGGSQYLAKKFRTVK
+413 QGVSQYITKKMSTVK
-428 VHLKANYQVM
+428 VTLKAGHRLLLHSPEQ
-438 LYAKQQ
+438 

>member
-143 RSSPSAYH
+143 RSSTSAYH

-175 IEELEKRQNMEPSQE
+175 IKELEKRQNMEPSQE

-195 KMALMEKSYELAAKY
+195 KMALMEKSYELAARY
-210 MNGQNG
+210 NGKQTP
-216 QSVPPQPGQI
+216 SVTPTDDRKDRTS
-226 VQVAPS
+226 V
-232 APIQGKG
+232 K
-239 NAIPVKSVSDR
+239 PVKRIRQEVVSSLAQPVSDGDFIAGTSEERSTGFHTPVGRTPVSDR
-250 TVSGLQQLMSNAEFI
+250 
-265 AEYGKPRNYGFNTA
+265 
-279 VGSGY
+279 
-284 SIGKNTIRACV
+284 NTIAACV
-295 HNDQTLMDGQ
+295 HGTQTVSDGQ
-305 TVKLRLLEPLQ
+305 ALRVRLLEAMAVDDRL
-316 AGNVIVPKNSLVS
+316 IPKGTVLT
-329 GSAKVQG
+329 GRTRIQG
-336 ERLDILVSSLEY
+336 ERMDVVITNVEY
-348 AGNIIPVELAVYD
+348 QGTVIPVELEVYD
-361 SDGQKG
+361 ADGQQG
-367 LSVPSSLEQEA
+367 ILVPNSLEYDAVREIA
-378 AKEAMANIGAGL
+378 AGMGGSM
-390 GTSISFA
+390 GSSISISTDAGA
-397 QSAGQQV
+397 QIASDLGKGV
-404 AMDITRGLM
+404 I
-413 QGGSQYLAKKFRTVK
+413 QGVSQYITKKMSTVK
-428 VHLKANYQVM
+428 VTLKAGHRLLLHSPEQ
-438 LYAKQQ
+438 

>member
-1 MKIDIQKIKKQLG
+1 MKIDIQRIKKQLG

-35 PLFFLIFAGIVLLIY
+35 PLLFLIFAGIVLLIY

-143 RSSPSAYH
+143 RSSTSAYH

-175 IEELEKRQNMEPSQE
+175 IKELEKRQNMEPSQE

-195 KMALMEKSYELAAKY
+195 KMALMEKSYELAARY
-210 MNGQNG
+210 NGNQTL
-216 QSVPPQPGQI
+216 SVTPTDDRKDRTS
-226 VQVAPS
+226 V
-232 APIQGKG
+232 K
-239 NAIPVKSVSDR
+239 PVKRIRQEVVSSLAQPVSDGDFIAGTSEERNTSFHTPVGRTPVSDR
-250 TVSGLQQLMSNAEFI
+250 
-265 AEYGKPRNYGFNTA
+265 
-279 VGSGY
+279 
-284 SIGKNTIRACV
+284 NTIAACV
-295 HNDQTLMDGQ
+295 HGTQTVSDGQ
-305 TVKLRLLEPLQ
+305 ALRVRLLEAMAVDDRL
-316 AGNVIVPKNSLVS
+316 IPKGTVLT
-329 GSAKVQG
+329 GGTRIQG
-336 ERLDILVSSLEY
+336 ERMDVVITNVEY
-348 AGNIIPVELAVYD
+348 QGTVIPVELEVYD
-361 SDGQKG
+361 ADGQQG
-367 LSVPSSLEQEA
+367 ILVPNSLEYDAVREIA
-378 AKEAMANIGAGL
+378 AGMGGSM
-390 GTSISFA
+390 GSSISISTDAGA
-397 QSAGQQV
+397 QIASDLGKGV
-404 AMDITRGLM
+404 I
-413 QGGSQYLAKKFRTVK
+413 QGVSQYITKKMSTVK
-428 VHLKANYQVM
+428 VTLKAGHRLLLHSPEQ
-438 LYAKQQ
+438 